1 MYAIIATG
9 GKQYRVA
16 VGEDVFVEKLELE
29 AGQNVELQALAIS
42 DENGLHLQNELQNS
56 KVVASVVKQGK
67 NKKIYVMRY
76 TPKKRTKRK
85 QGHRQPYTRLHIE
98 SITL

>member
-16 VGEDVFVEKLELE
+16 VGDDVFVEKLEVE
-29 AGQNVELQALAIS
+29 AGKEIELQVLAVS
-42 DENGLHLQNELQNS
+42 DDNGLHLGDAVKS
-56 KVVASVVKQGK
+56 AKVVASVVKQGK

>member
-29 AGQNVELQALAIS
+29 AGSNVELQALAIS

>member
-9 GKQYRVA
+9 GKQYRVD

-29 AGQNVELQALAIS
+29 AGQSVELAVLAIS
-42 DENGLHLQNELQNS
+42 DENGLHLQDQLQNS

-76 TPKKRTKRK
+76 TPKKRSKRK

>member
-16 VGEDVFVEKLELE
+16 VGDDVFVEKLEVE
-29 AGQNVELQALAIS
+29 AGKEVELQVLAIS
-42 DENGLHLQNELQNS
+42 DDNGLHLGEAVQNA